1 MRGLSVFLD
10 KNCEQKIYVKL
21 TESLTYAPYI
31 IVRGRTEKAIFKNL
45 EIPEVKRL
53 LNDVLVNIRHS
64 VKS

>member
-1 MRGLSVFLD
+1 MLR
-10 KNCEQKIYVKL
+10 VKL

-53 LNDVLVNIRHS
+53 LTDVLVNIRHS
-64 VKS
+64 SKF